1 MTLIKN
7 EQTGEWEII
16 VTWSEADI
24 RHHVEGSLGIDLT
37 PDQSYEI
44 LKLIARSHDASVGIN
59 WDVVNSAIEEIL

>member
-37 PDQSYEI
+37 PDQTYEI
-44 LKLIARSHDASVGIN
+44 LKLIAKTHDANIGIN
-59 WDVVNSAIEEIL
+59 WDVIDNAIQELT